1 VGAQGDC
8 LTMAAIPQ
16 PSNTTGAAIHAHHA
30 ARVAAE
36 KARDYLGW
44 SALGDECE
52 RALWYGFRWVGAKQI
67 DGRLARLFDTGHREE
82 ARLLDELRALGYEVW
97 DRDERGQQF
106 GVSSVNGHLRG
117 HADAV
122 VLGLPEAPKTPHL
135 VDVKT
140 IKAKKFD
147 ELLKKGMRALYPKYI
162 AQGLGYCGH
171 MKLDRAAFIFVCKD
185 DDRIHIERFEFDKAE
200 FDKLEAK
207 ARRIVFAASPPL
219 RLSDDP
225 AWFACKFCDFHAVCH
240 GDAVPAVNCRTCA
253 YATPVEAGDAGEWRC
268 ELGSKKVSQ
277 PRDAHDCHLFIPPLL
292 SKLGEPIDGGENH
305 VIYQAK
311 TGAQFTNGPA
321 PGFSSIEIRK
331 AGPAVL
337 DATMLAA
344 KAAFPTARVVS
355 GTGFDD
361 MPDSDLDADVKP
373 ARPGDA
379 EKAVARAQTTR
390 QMAALAGIADSDVP
404 F

>member
-1 VGAQGDC
+1 
-8 LTMAAIPQ
+8 MAAIPQ

-52 RALWYGFRWVGAKQI
+52 RALWYGFRWAGAKQI

-122 VLGLPEAPKTPHL
+122 VRGLPEAPKTPHL

-147 ELLKKGMRALYPKYI
+147 ELLKKGMRAMYPKYI

-185 DDRIHIERFEFDKAE
+185 DDRIHVERFEFDQAE

-207 ARRIVFAASPPL
+207 ARRIIFAASPPM

-240 GDAVPAVNCRTCA
+240 GDAMPAVNCRTCA
-253 YATPVEAGDAGEWRC
+253 HATPVEQEGAWICERGDSAIQ
-268 ELGSKKVSQ
+268 Q
-277 PRDAHDCHLFIPPLL
+277 PREAHTCHLFIPPLL
-292 SKLGEPIDGGENH
+292 AALGEPIDGDDES
-305 VIYQAK
+305 VTYRAK
-311 TGAQFTNGPA
+311 SGATFTNGRA
-321 PGFSSIEIRK
+321 PGFSSVEIRTN
-331 AGPAVL
+331 PAALTDPTV
-337 DATMLAA
+337 LAA
-344 KAAFPTARVVS
+344 KDAFPTARVVPS
-355 GTGFDD
+355 NVLQWQELVDGRRQIRETDHEGGFVRFA
-361 MPDSDLDADVKP
+361 PQTPENVAAADAQEATEL
-373 ARPGDA
+373 ARQGS
-379 EKAVARAQTTR
+379 
-390 QMAALAGIADSDVP
+390 LL
-404 F
+404 